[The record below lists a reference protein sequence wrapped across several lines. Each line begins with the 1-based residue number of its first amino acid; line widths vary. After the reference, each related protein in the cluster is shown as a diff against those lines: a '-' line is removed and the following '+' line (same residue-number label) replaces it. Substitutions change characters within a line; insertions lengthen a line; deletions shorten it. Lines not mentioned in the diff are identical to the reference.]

1 MTESLLTKLQRE
13 ARENIDYV
21 DEFQAA
27 AIEEAIANTL
37 KQAAEEIEGIKLG
50 GEGKPI
56 FVGANASQRMEVH
69 NQALTDAQRL
79 LGEDNES

>member
-56 FVGANASQRMEVH
+56 FVGANASQKDGSTQPSPHRRSKI
-69 NQALTDAQRL
+69 TRR
-79 LGEDNES
+79 G